1 MEKKDYLIAKELK
14 RKLSEVVK
22 VVDLIV
28 FGSRSRG
35 DHDEYSNMDVSIEVE
50 SVDRGLKEKI
60 ADIAWEVGF
69 ENFMVISPLVFTT
82 DEIRNSPL
90 RSSPILK
97 SIAEGGRAWE
107 PR

>member
-1 MEKKDYLIAKELK
+1 MEKKDYLIARELK

-22 VVDLIV
+22 VVSLIV
-28 FGSRSRG
+28 FGSRARG
-35 DHDEYSNMDVSIEVE
+35 DHDEYSDMDVSIEVE
-50 SVDRGLKEKI
+50 SVDKGLKEKI

-82 DEIRNSPL
+82 DEIENSPL

-97 SIAEGGRAWE
+97 SITEG
-107 PR
+107 

>member
-35 DHDEYSNMDVSIEVE
+35 DHDKYSDMDVSIEVE
-50 SVDRGLKEKI
+50 SVDKGLKEKI

-69 ENFMVISPLVFTT
+69 ENFMVISPLIFTT
-82 DEIRNSPL
+82 DEIKNSPL
-90 RSSPILK
+90 RSSSILK
-97 SIAEGGRAWE
+97 SITEGGVTL
-107 PR
+107 

>member
-1 MEKKDYLIAKELK
+1 MEKEDYLIAKEFK

-35 DHDEYSNMDVSIEVE
+35 DHDEYSDMDVSIEVE
-50 SVDRGLKEKI
+50 SVDKGLKEKI

-69 ENFMVISPLVFTT
+69 ENFMVISPLIFTT
-82 DEIRNSPL
+82 DEIKNSPL
-90 RSSPILK
+90 RLSPILK
-97 SIAEGGRAWE
+97 SITEGGIAL
-107 PR
+107 